1 MPVARRQR
9 TLARPTS
16 VTGFG
21 YYSGRDIQVEF
32 WPAAEN
38 AGITFVRHDVGPAA
52 RIPASPSL
60 RIDVPRRTT
69 LELNGIRVEMV
80 EHVLAAL
87 AGLRVDN
94 CEVWVD
100 APEMPGCDGSSREFV
115 EAIDA
120 AGIVEQRSPV
130 PQIIVQK
137 TVRVSNSNC
146 WIEAQ
151 PSRSAGLSVSFDLDY
166 SSCASI
172 GRQTYAVDLTPD
184 SFRRE
189 IASCR
194 TFITEDVAAAMLAE
208 GRGTRVTPQH
218 LLIFGPHGPVDNSLR
233 FAEEC
238 ARHKLLDVVG
248 DLALT
253 GCEIIGH
260 VVACRSGHALHAE
273 LAKQLLE
280 QAENHQRLGVPFEQ
294 RRVA

>member
-1 MPVARRQR
+1 
-9 TLARPTS
+9 

-21 YYSGRDIQVEF
+21 YFSGRDVQVEF

-38 AGITFVRHDVGPAA
+38 AGVTFVRHDIGPAA
-52 RIPASPSL
+52 RVPAAAAL
-60 RIDVPRRTT
+60 RIDMPRRTT
-69 LELNGIRVEMV
+69 LELGGIRVEMV

-100 APEMPGCDGSSREFV
+100 APELPGCDGSSREFV

-130 PQIIVQK
+130 RQIIVQQ
-137 TVRVSNSNC
+137 TVRVGSSAA

-151 PSRSAGLSVSFDLDY
+151 PSRSAGLSITFDLDY
-166 SSCASI
+166 GPHTAI
-172 GRQTYAVDLTPD
+172 GRQKYAIDLTPD

-189 IASCR
+189 LACCR
-194 TFITEDVAAAMLAE
+194 TFILDEVAQAMLTE
-208 GRGTRVTPQH
+208 GRGQRVTPQD
-218 LLIFGPHGPVDNSLR
+218 LLIFGPHGPIDNSLR
-233 FAEEC
+233 FADEC
-238 ARHKLLDVVG
+238 VRHKLLDVVG

-260 VVACRSGHALHAE
+260 IVAYRCGHQLHAE
-273 LAKQLLE
+273 LAKRLLE
-280 QAENHQRLGVPFEQ
+280 QVEVSDERLAIVAQ
-294 RRVA
+294 RRCA

>member
-32 WPAAEN
+32 WPAPEN
-38 AGITFVRHDVGPAA
+38 AGITFVRHDIGPAA
-52 RIPASPSL
+52 RIPASPSM
-60 RIDVPRRTT
+60 RIDMPRRTT

-100 APEMPGCDGSSREFV
+100 APEMPGCDGSSRAFV

-120 AGIVEQRSPV
+120 AGFVEQRTSV
-130 PQIIVQK
+130 PQIIVRQ
-137 TVRVSNSNC
+137 TVRVGNPNC

-166 SSCASI
+166 SSCPSI
-172 GRQTYAVDLTPD
+172 GVQKYAIDLTPD

-218 LLIFGPHGPVDNSLR
+218 LLIFGQHGPVDNTLR
-233 FAEEC
+233 FADEC

-260 VVACRSGHALHAE
+260 VVACHSGHALHVE
-273 LAKQLLE
+273 LAQRLLE
-280 QAENHQRLGVPFEQ
+280 QAEDHQRLGVPFEQ
-294 RRVA
+294 RKCA